1 MLNTTVPDTVEIDKL
16 LKWIE
21 NQANSINSVQGNGM
35 AVGLLFSSMDG
46 VVSTLVG
53 TLDDLT
59 HSFQPLIEE
68 VPTLDLPNLGE
79 LMDDLKGSVM
89 ALAEAAQEEVAE
101 ALEDLMGDAAEAAAD
116 VKDELEAQLGPLG
129 DIGKELM
136 NVGKQF
142 MAVPKH
148 ACMHPLLPTHPHTRT
163 PAHPHA
169 YPIACPPA
177 HPHWHPNGIR
187 IAARAMRN
195 GVFARGL
202 STT

>member
-59 HSFQPLIEE
+59 HSFQPLLEE

-163 PAHPHA
+163 PTQS
-169 YPIACPPA
+169 PA
-177 HPHWHPNGIR
+177 HLPTPTGTQMGLGSR
-187 IAARAMRN
+187 RAR
-195 GVFARGL
+195 
-202 STT
+202 